1 MTYKLATLGIWELLI
16 ILFIV
21 VLIFGAGKLPQLG
34 DAMGKAIRNFR
45 QSFRGGKDIEAE
57 SRRIDAGKE
66 QAALPP
72 QQQRADTTATGEPSS
87 AFDRRREG

>member
-1 MTYKLATLGIWELLI
+1 MTYRLATLGLWELLI

-45 QSFRGGKDIEAE
+45 HSFRGGKEIEAE
-57 SRRIDAGKE
+57 SRRIEVGQE
-66 QAALPP
+66 PSALP
-72 QQQRADTTATGEPSS
+72 QQRPTTESPTRGEPSS
-87 AFDRRREG
+87 ANDRHREG